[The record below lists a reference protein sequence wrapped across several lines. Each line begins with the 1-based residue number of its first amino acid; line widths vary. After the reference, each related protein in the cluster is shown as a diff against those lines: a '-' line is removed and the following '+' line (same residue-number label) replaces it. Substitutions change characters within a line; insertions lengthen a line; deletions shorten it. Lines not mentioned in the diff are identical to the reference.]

1 MNCVVWELNLNEV
14 IKGENLE
21 ASSFVGSDRTC
32 VSERPVNVQ
41 PGSLGAPHEILPM
54 ASDTWPLAWL
64 DLSQ

>member
-32 VSERPVNVQ
+32 VSESPITSNQAVWGHLMKFSPWYQTRGP
-41 PGSLGAPHEILPM
+41 
-54 ASDTWPLAWL
+54 
-64 DLSQ
+64 